1 MPKGLI
7 VTTKQKYET
16 EIAKRTMEACE
27 QISIEMGAEVHDDLI
42 QKLTVFTLNIDRLE
56 RSIGNPPEAESLI
69 MKMRNDFQ
77 EMVSSVRSISR
88 KLMPVSMEGE
98 KFTRSIELLCEN
110 LELPSQGL
118 IHFSSSGHEIDLS
131 VVTRRYLY
139 RILQELIHNAF
150 KNSSAWH
157 VWVKLIWTDDQLL
170 LEVEDDGTAFSN
182 MQEQITRLE
191 SKYNTLKM
199 RSQAINAVLSYHQG
213 KKGLLARVKYKI

>member
-1 MPKGLI
+1 
-7 VTTKQKYET
+7 
-16 EIAKRTMEACE
+16 MEACE
-27 QISIEMGAEVHDDLI
+27 QLSIEMGAEVHDDLI

-56 RSIGNPPEAESLI
+56 RSIHHPQEAESLI
-69 MKMRNDFQ
+69 LKMRNDFQ

-98 KFTRSIELLCEN
+98 KFTRSVELLCKN
-110 LELPSQGL
+110 LELPSQGR
-118 IHFSSSGHEIDLS
+118 IHFTNTGNEIEIPEL
-131 VVTRRYLY
+131 TKRYLN

-157 VWVKLIWTDDQLL
+157 VWVRLIWTDTQLL

-182 MQEQITRLE
+182 MQEQIRRLE
-191 SKYNTLKM
+191 AKYNTLRM
-199 RSQAINAVLSYHQG
+199 RSQAISAELSYYQG